1 MSQVIIAGTTI
12 ANFADLNKVSTAD
25 LLAFYNERTGKATKQ
40 FLKRAKGMQQI
51 WALIEGDVAQQGQV
65 PAAVGGIPF
74 VVVDSPKE
82 DAGCEHERV
91 ETPELLTGVKAAPA
105 TAASSVERP
114 ALKTQV
120 GALVD
125 FLASGPQT
133 VAEIAQEL
141 KLANEKRARSLI
153 DAARRAGHSIA
164 CVGRGTFKL
173 DVATAEPAQ

>member
-1 MSQVIIAGTTI
+1 MSVRIFDTEIHC
-12 ANFADLNKVSTAD
+12 FADLNKISTAD
-25 LLAFYNERTGKATKQ
+25 LLDYYNGLTGKNTKQ
-40 FLKRAKGMQQI
+40 FSKRAKGMQQI
-51 WALIEGDVAQQGQV
+51 WALIEADVTKQEPA
-65 PAAVGGIPF
+65 PAAVEGIKF

-82 DAGCEHERV
+82 GADCEQERA
-91 ETPELLTGVKAAPA
+91 ETPELPAGMEAAPA
-105 TAASSVERP
+105 TAPSSAEKP

-133 VAEIAQEL
+133 VAEIAQRL

-164 CVGRGTFKL
+164 CVGRGTFSL
-173 DVATAEPAQ
+173 AGE